1 MPNTVHGAQ
10 PTRPPEPASVKSR
23 AAHFTACPAKPFEA
37 TVGRILFS
45 LDGGAN
51 QAFGAAL
58 DKSPAWVSRIKDPG
72 DATHIR
78 ASDVAHVCQAL
89 GEVTPVNELFRG
101 VRIGGSEWRLAPV
114 PETAS
119 SEDLRLDS
127 MQLAGAAG
135 GYVAALGHALS
146 DGKLTRGERSE
157 LSGRLEVLREQVEQL
172 IAGLAGGAS

>member
-1 MPNTVHGAQ
+1 MPRDPHSA
-10 PTRPPEPASVKSR
+10 RPPEASPVKSR
-23 AAHFTACPAKPFEA
+23 AEHFTACPAKPFEA
-37 TVGRILFS
+37 SVGRILHG

-51 QAFGAAL
+51 QTFGHAL

-78 ASDVAHVCQAL
+78 SSEVAHVCQAL

-101 VRIGGSEWRLAPV
+101 VRIGGCEWRMQPV
-114 PETAS
+114 PESAA

-135 GYVAALGHALS
+135 GYVAALGSALA
-146 DGKLTRGERSE
+146 DGTLTRMERAE
-157 LSGRLEVLREQVEQL
+157 LSGRLSVLREQVEAL
-172 IAGLAGGAS
+172 IAGLA